1 MEVNPS
7 EFMNDQQ
14 EAANESTPPQ
24 HLIELASKSTAPQ
37 RLIELARLTT
47 DIAQVVANNPS
58 APANLLRELSVS
70 SDATIRAHVA
80 ANPNTPTEVLL
91 ELGSEFPEQLL
102 GNPIFSLLL
111 LENPNLVEQIPLTT
125 LRSILCVES
134 VPGFFLEWAATHS
147 DSKVQLAVATNSQT
161 PKTVL
166 EKLIQN
172 PNFLLVEASPSYIN
186 WAGELVH
193 SLGSQITEALHL
205 HVKLAGEM
213 TQSWDEAAR
222 EIIQNITLQVS
233 QEQERGYALLELQK
247 IGLIPDFILK
257 HLCATKHPSGKV
269 HYCYQVLLDAA
280 KSANTPTSILEQF
293 AQEEKLR
300 EAIAWN
306 PNTPFDVLKELA
318 TDDNHLVRINIA
330 LSPHTPI
337 PILLQLAQ
345 DDDAE
350 VRARVAWNFN
360 TPEKVLEQLAGQLA
374 SLNYSY
380 LHTLEVNGYK
390 TPVTIIEQMAIDRR
404 SEVRKG
410 VAKYRNTPAKILE
423 KLADDE
429 ETGVRRMVAL
439 NVNTP
444 FRVLLGQLARDAD
457 VGVRS
462 AVAIRLNA
470 INLSPFSILSATDLP
485 QIIASLEEA
494 REFQGAPQI
503 NSNDLS
509 LESFLARDSN
519 TLESLLQLLAH
530 HENSSARRF
539 VAQLPDAPLNLLEE
553 LAQDKEENVRLGVA
567 MNQNAPVSL
576 LEKLAKDEKDEIR
589 RCVAKHPN
597 TSFSILEQLFDD
609 RKSSVR
615 RVAVARYLEVHPEG
629 LPVVLEHYAK
639 NALPFFTRLLIFLH
653 PKVPARILAE
663 NSRSKAWLERYAIA
677 QNSNTSINT
686 LTALAVDINRIVRAA
701 ARANLQRHTQQS

>member
-1 MEVNPS
+1 MEVKPS
-7 EFMNDQQ
+7 ECLNYQQ

-24 HLIELASKSTAPQ
+24 
-37 RLIELARLTT
+37 RLIELATVST
-47 DIAQVVANNPS
+47 DLAQLVANNTS

-70 SDATIRAHVA
+70 SDATTRTHVA

-102 GNPIFSLLL
+102 GNPIFSLLW

-125 LRSILCVES
+125 LRSILRVES
-134 VPGFFLEWAATHS
+134 VPEFFLEWAATHS
-147 DSKVQLAVATNSQT
+147 DSEVQLAVATNSQT
-161 PKTVL
+161 PITVL
-166 EKLIQN
+166 EKLIQSQN
-172 PNFLLVEASPSYIN
+172 SLLVEASPSYIN

-193 SLGSQITEALHL
+193 SLESQIAEALRL

-233 QEQERGYALLELQK
+233 QEQDRGYALLELQK
-247 IGLIPDFILK
+247 IGLIPDFIIK

-269 HYCYQVLLDAA
+269 HYCYQVLLNAA
-280 KSANTPTSILEQF
+280 KSANTPTSVLEQL
-293 AQEEKLR
+293 AKQEKFR

-306 PNTPFDVLKELA
+306 PNTPFKLQEELA
-318 TDDNHLVRINIA
+318 TDDNNLVRTNIA
-330 LSPHTPI
+330 LSPHTPT

-345 DDDAE
+345 DKDAE
-350 VRARVAWNFN
+350 VREHLAWNFN
-360 TPEKVLEQLAGQLA
+360 TPDTILEQLAGKLA

-390 TPVTIIEQMAIDRR
+390 TPVTLIEQMAIDKR

-410 VAKYRNTPAKILE
+410 VAKYGNTPAKILQQ
-423 KLADDE
+423 LALDE
-429 ETGVRRMVAL
+429 EARVRRMVAL

-444 FRVLLGQLARDAD
+444 WGALLGQLAHDTD

-462 AVAIRLNA
+462 AVAIRFNA
-470 INLSPFSILSATDLP
+470 ISVSPFSLLSATELP
-485 QIIASLEEA
+485 EILSSLGEGT
-494 REFQGAPQI
+494 Q
-503 NSNDLS
+503 
-509 LESFLARDSN
+509 
-519 TLESLLQLLAH
+519 ESLLQLLAH
-530 HENSSARRF
+530 NEDSSARRF
-539 VAQLPDAPLNLLEE
+539 VAQLPDAPLNLLVE

-567 MNQNAPVSL
+567 MNQNVPVSL
-576 LEKLAKDEKDEIR
+576 LEQLAKDHKDEIR
-589 RCVAKHPN
+589 RCAAKHPN
-597 TSFSILEQLFDD
+597 TPLSILEQLFDD
-609 RKSSVR
+609 PKSSVR
-615 RVAVARYLEVHPEG
+615 RVAVARYLEFHPEG
-629 LPVVLEHYAK
+629 LPLVLDRYAK

-653 PKVPARILAE
+653 PKTPANTLAE
-663 NSRSKAWLERYAIA
+663 NCRSKAWLERYAIA

>member
-1 MEVNPS
+1 MEVKPS
-7 EFMNDQQ
+7 ECLNYQQ

-24 HLIELASKSTAPQ
+24 
-37 RLIELARLTT
+37 RLIELATVST
-47 DIAQVVANNPS
+47 DLAQLVANNTS

-70 SDATIRAHVA
+70 SDATTRAHVA
-80 ANPNTPTEVLL
+80 ANPNTQTEVLL

-125 LRSILCVES
+125 LRNILRVES
-134 VPGFFLEWAATHS
+134 VPGFFLEWAATHA
-147 DSKVQLAVATNSQT
+147 DSEVQLAVATNSQT

-166 EKLIQN
+166 EKLIQSQN
-172 PNFLLVEASPSYIN
+172 SLLVEASPSYIN

-193 SLGSQITEALHL
+193 SLESQIAEALRL

-213 TQSWDEAAR
+213 AQGWDEAAR

-233 QEQERGYALLELQK
+233 QEQDRGYALLELQK
-247 IGLIPDFILK
+247 IGLIPDFTIE

-280 KSANTPTSILEQF
+280 KSANTPTSVLEQF
-293 AQEEKLR
+293 AKEEKFR

-306 PNTPFDVLKELA
+306 PNTPLELLAELA
-318 TDDNHLVRINIA
+318 TDDKTLVRINLA
-330 LSPHTPI
+330 LSPYTPS
-337 PILLQLAQ
+337 PILSLLAQ
-345 DDDAE
+345 DENAE
-350 VRARVAWNFN
+350 VRQNVAWNFN
-360 TPEKVLEQLAGQLA
+360 TPDDVLEQLTGQLA
-374 SLNYSY
+374 VLNYSY

-390 TPVTIIEQMAIDRR
+390 TPVKAIEQMASDRR
-404 SEVRKG
+404 SNVRKG

-423 KLADDE
+423 QLAKDE
-429 ETGVRRMVAL
+429 EVGVRRMVAL

-444 FRVLLGQLARDAD
+444 FCVLLGQLADDRDL
-457 VGVRS
+457 GVRS

-470 INLSPFSILSATDLP
+470 IGVTPFSVLSATNLP
-485 QIIASLEEA
+485 QILSSLEEA
-494 REFQGAPQI
+494 REFQGKEKLDR
-503 NSNDLS
+503 NSMTIRD
-509 LESFLARDSN
+509 FLPENSHA
-519 TLESLLQLLAH
+519 LESLQQFLAH

-576 LEKLAKDEKDEIR
+576 LEKLAKDEQDEIR

-597 TSFSILEQLFDD
+597 TPLSILEELFDD

-615 RVAVARYLEVHPEG
+615 RVAVARYLEQNPES
-629 LPVVLEHYAK
+629 LPVVLERYAK
-639 NALPFFTRLLIFLH
+639 NALPFFTRLLILLH
-653 PKVPARILAE
+653 PKTTANTLTE

>member
-1 MEVNPS
+1 MEVKPS
-7 EFMNDQQ
+7 ECLNYKQ
-14 EAANESTPPQ
+14 EAAKESTP
-24 HLIELASKSTAPQ
+24 PQ
-37 RLIELARLTT
+37 RLIELATVSTEL
-47 DIAQVVANNPS
+47 AQIVANNTS

-70 SDATIRAHVA
+70 SDATTRAHVA
-80 ANPNTPTEVLL
+80 ANPNSPTEVLL

-125 LRSILCVES
+125 LRSILRVES
-134 VPGFFLEWAATHS
+134 VPGFFLEWAATHA
-147 DSKVQLAVATNSQT
+147 DSEVKLAVATNSQT

-166 EKLIQN
+166 EKLIQSQN
-172 PNFLLVEASPSYIN
+172 SVSVEASPSYIN

-193 SLGSQITEALHL
+193 SLESQIAEALRL

-233 QEQERGYALLELQK
+233 QEQDRGYALLELQK
-247 IGLIPDFILK
+247 IGLIPDFIIK
-257 HLCATKHPSGKV
+257 HLCATKHFSGKV

-280 KSANTPTSILEQF
+280 KSANTPTSVLEQL
-293 AQEEKLR
+293 AKQEKFR

-306 PNTPFDVLKELA
+306 PNTPFNLQEELA
-318 TDDNHLVRINIA
+318 TDDNNLVRTNIA
-330 LSPHTPI
+330 LSPHTPT

-345 DDDAE
+345 DKDAE
-350 VRARVAWNFN
+350 VRQHLAWNFN
-360 TPEKVLEQLAGQLA
+360 TPDTILQQLAGKLA

-390 TPVTIIEQMAIDRR
+390 TPVTLIEQMAIDKR

-410 VAKYRNTPAKILE
+410 VAKYSNTPAKILE
-423 KLADDE
+423 KLALDE
-429 ETGVRRMVAL
+429 EARVRRMVAL

-444 FRVLLGQLARDAD
+444 WGALLGQLAHDTD

-470 INLSPFSILSATDLP
+470 ISVSPFSLLSATQLP
-485 QIIASLEEA
+485 EILSSLGE
-494 REFQGAPQI
+494 GTP
-503 NSNDLS
+503 
-509 LESFLARDSN
+509 
-519 TLESLLQLLAH
+519 ESLLQLLAH
-530 HENSSARRF
+530 HEDSSARRF
-539 VAQLPDAPLNLLEE
+539 VAQLPDAPLNLLVE
-553 LAQDKEENVRLGVA
+553 LAQDNEENVRLGVA
-567 MNQNAPVSL
+567 MNQNVPVSL
-576 LEKLAKDEKDEIR
+576 LEQLAKDQTDKIR
-589 RCVAKHPN
+589 RCAAKHPN
-597 TSFSILEQLFDD
+597 TPLSILEQLFDD

-615 RVAVARYLEVHPEG
+615 RVAVERYLELHPEG
-629 LPVVLEHYAK
+629 LPVVLERYAK

-653 PKVPARILAE
+653 PKTPANILAE
-663 NSRSKAWLERYAIA
+663 NCRSKAWLERYAIA

-701 ARANLQRHTQQS
+701 AVANLQRHAQQS

>member
-1 MEVNPS
+1 MEAKPS
-7 EFMNDQQ
+7 ECLNYQQ

-24 HLIELASKSTAPQ
+24 
-37 RLIELARLTT
+37 RLIELATVST
-47 DIAQVVANNPS
+47 DIAQLVANNAS

-70 SDATIRAHVA
+70 SDAATRAHVA

-102 GNPIFSLLL
+102 GNPIFSLLF

-125 LRSILCVES
+125 LRSILRVES
-134 VPGFFLEWAATHS
+134 VPGFFLEWAATHA
-147 DSKVQLAVATNSQT
+147 DSELKLAVATNSQT

-166 EKLIQN
+166 EKLIQSQN
-172 PNFLLVEASPSYIN
+172 SLLVEALPSYIN

-193 SLGSQITEALHL
+193 SLESQIAEALRL

-213 TQSWDEAAR
+213 TESWDEAAR

-233 QEQERGYALLELQK
+233 QEQDRGYALLELQK
-247 IGLIPDFILK
+247 IGLIPDFIIK

-280 KSANTPTSILEQF
+280 KSANTPPSVLEQL
-293 AQEEKLR
+293 AKQEKFR

-306 PNTPFDVLKELA
+306 PNTPFNLQEELA
-318 TDDNHLVRINIA
+318 TDDNNLVRTNIA
-330 LSPHTPI
+330 LSPHTPT

-345 DDDAE
+345 DKDAE
-350 VRARVAWNFN
+350 VRQHLAWNFN
-360 TPEKVLEQLAGQLA
+360 TPDTILEQLAGKLA
-374 SLNYSY
+374 SLDYSY

-390 TPVTIIEQMAIDRR
+390 TPVTLIEQMAIDKR

-410 VAKYRNTPAKILE
+410 AAKYGNTPAKILE
-423 KLADDE
+423 QLALDE
-429 ETGVRRMVAL
+429 DARVRRMVAL

-444 FRVLLGQLARDAD
+444 WGALLGQLAHDTD

-470 INLSPFSILSATDLP
+470 ISVSPFSLLSATELP
-485 QIIASLEEA
+485 EILSSLGEGT
-494 REFQGAPQI
+494 Q
-503 NSNDLS
+503 
-509 LESFLARDSN
+509 
-519 TLESLLQLLAH
+519 ESLLQLLAH
-530 HENSSARRF
+530 HEDSSARRF
-539 VAQLPDAPLNLLEE
+539 VAQLPDAPLNLLVE
-553 LAQDKEENVRLGVA
+553 LAQDKEENVRWGVA
-567 MNQNAPVSL
+567 MNQNVPVSL
-576 LEKLAKDEKDEIR
+576 LEQLAKDQKDEIR
-589 RCVAKHPN
+589 RCAAKHPN
-597 TSFSILEQLFDD
+597 TPLSIFEQLFDD

-615 RVAVARYLEVHPEG
+615 RVAVARYLELHPEG
-629 LPVVLEHYAK
+629 LPLVLDHYAK

-653 PKVPARILAE
+653 PKTPANTLAE
-663 NSRSKAWLERYAIA
+663 NCRSQAWLERYAIA

-701 ARANLQRHTQQS
+701 AQANLQRHTQQS